1 MPAFIRLGFL
11 LLSATFCCS
20 LPATAAETG
29 EMPHAK
35 PAVATK
41 PETVVDDAGRFVATF
56 PGAVQ
61 RSSQLVDTSYGKL
74 TQSLVYYDGGDIA
87 FMIGFNDYP
96 AGSVSQSGGPEKVC
110 ENASDGV
117 VKSLKGTL
125 RTASSCKTGD
135 ITGREITFD
144 APTNDVDRAR
154 FFVVGDRLYQ
164 ILYIGPS
171 GETDPAVTAFLDS
184 FRLTR

>member
-20 LPATAAETG
+20 LPARAQTG
-29 EMPHAK
+29 EMPPAK
-35 PAVATK
+35 TAGKTK

-61 RSSQLVDTSYGKL
+61 RSSQLVDTSFGKL
-74 TQSLVYYDGGDIA
+74 TQSLVYYDGGTIA

-96 AGSVSQSGGPEKVC
+96 ANSVSQSGGPEKVC

-135 ITGREITFD
+135 VTGREIVFD